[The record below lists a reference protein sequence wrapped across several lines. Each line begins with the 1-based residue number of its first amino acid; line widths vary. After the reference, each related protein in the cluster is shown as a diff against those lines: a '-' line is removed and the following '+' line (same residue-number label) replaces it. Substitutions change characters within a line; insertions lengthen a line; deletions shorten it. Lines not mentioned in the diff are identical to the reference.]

1 MQSRPARLFSHFRH
15 DRLLRHLSAPGGEM
29 AERKIL
35 VLFGSQTG
43 TAEDMADRIGRE
55 ARRRHFACRVEAL
68 DSYSVVNLIHETL
81 VIFVCATT
89 GQGDPPDNMKNFWRF
104 IFRRNL
110 PQNSL
115 CRMDY
120 AVLGLGDSS
129 YPKFNFIAK
138 KLHKRLLQLGA
149 HPILSPALG
158 DDQHDL
164 GPDAAVDP
172 WLKNLWNKVLS
183 LYPLPPGLSLIS
195 EDIRLPPKFVL
206 RFLDQEVAMEAGIL
220 KKVDAHAIPTEL
232 HPFQAPLVSNQ
243 QVTAADHFQ
252 DVRLIEF
259 DISGSGIQYSPGDV
273 VMIQPQNS
281 PQDVEKFCTLLQLD
295 PKNVFL
301 LEPHDLDTPLPPQL
315 PQPCTV
321 RHLVER
327 YLDIRCVPRRSFFQL
342 LSYFSLDEQERE
354 KLQEFSSAAGQ
365 DELYTYCNRLRRTT
379 LEVLVDFPHTTC
391 NIPVDYLLDLIP
403 RIRPRAFSIA
413 SSLQAHPD
421 RLQILMAV
429 VQYRTKLHEP
439 RRGLCSTWLASIS
452 PSNGVKIPLWVKKGS
467 LKFPSDPDTPV
478 IMVGPGTGVAPFH
491 AAIEESAAL
500 NKTGICLFFGCRGKN
515 TDFYFHEEWAELE
528 KRGILT
534 LFTAFS
540 RDQED
545 KIYVQHRIKENA
557 AFVWDLI
564 NTKQAYFYLAG
575 NAKSMPTQVTDAL
588 KEVFQK
594 EGTMSSEE
602 AEQYLIMLEKSG
614 RYQAETWS

>member
-1 MQSRPARLFSHFRH
+1 MEGSGGQMP
-15 DRLLRHLSAPGGEM
+15 DRR
-29 AERKIL
+29 IL

-43 TAEDMADRIGRE
+43 TAEDMADRIARE

-68 DSYSVVNLIHETL
+68 DNYSVVNLIHETL

-89 GQGDPPDNMKNFWRF
+89 GQGDPPDNMRNFWRF

-149 HPILSPALG
+149 NPVLSPALG

-164 GPDAAVDP
+164 GPDAVVDP
-172 WLKNLWNKVLS
+172 WLRNLWNKVLS
-183 LYPLPPGLSLIS
+183 LHPLPPGLSIIS
-195 EDIRLPPKFVL
+195 EDIRLPPKFIL
-206 RFLDQEVAMEAGIL
+206 RFVDQEVAKEDDIVEKA
-220 KKVDAHAIPTEL
+220 DACVTPTEL
-232 HPFQAPLVSNQ
+232 HPFQAVLVSNQ
-243 QVTAADHFQ
+243 RVTAADHFQ

-259 DISGSGIQYSPGDV
+259 DITGSGIQFSPGDV
-273 VMIQPQNS
+273 VMVQPQNS
-281 PQDVEKFCTLLQLD
+281 QKDVEKFCELLRLD
-295 PKNVFL
+295 PNSVFF
-301 LEPHDLDTPLPPQL
+301 LESQDPDIPLPLQL
-315 PQPCTV
+315 PQPCSV
-321 RHLVER
+321 GHLVEQ

-342 LSYFSLDEQERE
+342 LSYFSLDEQEKE

-365 DELYTYCNRLRRTT
+365 DELYTYCNRPRRTT

-391 NIPVDYLLDLIP
+391 NIPADYLLDLIP

-439 RRGLCSTWLASIS
+439 RRGLCSTWLASLS
-452 PSNGVKIPLWVKKGS
+452 PSSGVQIPLWVKKGS
-467 LKFPSDPDTPV
+467 LKFPGDSDSSM

-491 AAIEESAAL
+491 AAIEEWASL
-500 NKTGICLFFGCRGKN
+500 SKTGSCLFFGCRGKN
-515 TDFYFHEEWAELE
+515 QDFYFQEEWVELE
-528 KRGILT
+528 KRGLLT

-557 AFVWDLI
+557 AYLWDLI

-588 KEVFQK
+588 KEVFQR

-602 AEQYLIMLEKSG
+602 AEQYLTTLEKSG

>member
-1 MQSRPARLFSHFRH
+1 MKGSR
-15 DRLLRHLSAPGGEM
+15 GKM

-55 ARRRHFACRVEAL
+55 ARRRHFACRVEAS
-68 DSYSVVNLIHETL
+68 DSYNVGNLIHESL

-89 GQGDPPDNMKNFWRF
+89 GQGDPPDNMRNFWRF

-149 HPILSPALG
+149 IPIVSPALG
-158 DDQHDL
+158 DEQHDL
-164 GPDAAVDP
+164 GPDAVVDP
-172 WLKNLWNKVLS
+172 WLKDLWNKVLS
-183 LYPLPPGLSLIS
+183 LHPLPPGLSMIS
-195 EDIRLPPKFVL
+195 EDISLPPKFIL
-206 RFLDQEVAMEAGIL
+206 HFLDQEAPADNSIVERVATCET
-220 KKVDAHAIPTEL
+220 PTEL

-243 QVTAADHFQ
+243 RVTSADHFQ

-259 DISGSGIQYSPGDV
+259 DITGSSIQFSPGDV

-281 PQDVEKFCTLLQLD
+281 PQNVEKFCALLRLD
-295 PKNVFL
+295 PKRMFL
-301 LEPHDLDTPLPPQL
+301 LEPQDSDTALPLQL

-321 RHLVER
+321 RHLVEK
-327 YLDIRCVPRRSFFQL
+327 YLDICCVPRRSFFQL
-342 LSYFSLDEQERE
+342 LSYFSLDEQEKE

-365 DELYTYCNRLRRTT
+365 DELYTYCNRPRRTT
-379 LEVLVDFPHTTC
+379 LEVLVDFPHTSGFV
-391 NIPVDYLLDLIP
+391 PADYLLDLIP

-429 VQYRTKLHEP
+429 VQYRTRLHEP
-439 RRGLCSTWLASIS
+439 RQGLCSTWLASIS
-452 PSNGVKIPLWVKKGS
+452 PNDGVQIPLWVKKGS
-467 LKFPSDPDTPV
+467 LKFPSVPDTPL

-491 AAIEESAAL
+491 AAIEERAAL
-500 NKTGICLFFGCRGKN
+500 NNTGNCLFFGCRGKDK
-515 TDFYFHEEWAELE
+515 DFYFQGDWAVLE
-528 KRGILT
+528 KRGLLT

-540 RDQED
+540 RDQDE

-557 AFVWDLI
+557 AYLWDLI
-564 NTKQAYFYLAG
+564 DRKQAYFYLAG
-575 NAKSMPTQVTDAL
+575 NAQSIPTQVADAL
-588 KEVFQK
+588 KEVFQN
-594 EGTMSSEE
+594 EGTMSTTE
-602 AEQYLIMLEKSG
+602 AEQYLNALDKSG